1 MKIETILDAMVMA
14 DRRRLYPVHN
24 PKILLYPN
32 AERQYNT
39 FRARILRMFSVSKS
53 INADLLTEIEMQNA
67 RIAELEALPHDE
79 IILLEDKFTSS
90 ISQEWDTPEEDE
102 AWKDL

>member
-32 AERQYNT
+32 AERQYNA
-39 FRARILRMFSVSKS
+39 FRARILRRAAIYRNYAVANGYREDQAWFWTDEWQDNEHRVD
-53 INADLLTEIEMQNA
+53 DLIAKGEIHSFDSM
-67 RIAELEALPHDE
+67 
-79 IILLEDKFTSS
+79 DKFL
-90 ISQEWDTPEEDE
+90 EGLEE
-102 AWKDL
+102 